1 MFGWAAFRQRLVA
14 ATNATAPNSFGGFR
28 IATLRST
35 RLPIAR
41 TSLLAGSQVYARVPA
56 ANVEYRNQISPQSG
70 ALGFSQRV
78 NFPLDFGHNGVV
90 IHRTHVRRLMTP
102 SWLEVA
108 KLTAFELLGR
118 LRIAACPADFRATA
132 RLRISLRPI
141 SELGLNWTYLRETP

>member
-56 ANVEYRNQISPQSG
+56 ANVEYRHQIGPQSG
-70 ALGFSQRV
+70 ALGFRQRV
-78 NFPLDFGHNGVV
+78 NCPLDFGHNGII
-90 IHRTHVRRLMTP
+90 IHRTHVRRMMMP
-102 SWLEVA
+102 SSLEVG
-108 KLTAFELLGR
+108 EVDH
-118 LRIAACPADFRATA
+118 P
-132 RLRISLRPI
+132 
-141 SELGLNWTYLRETP
+141 